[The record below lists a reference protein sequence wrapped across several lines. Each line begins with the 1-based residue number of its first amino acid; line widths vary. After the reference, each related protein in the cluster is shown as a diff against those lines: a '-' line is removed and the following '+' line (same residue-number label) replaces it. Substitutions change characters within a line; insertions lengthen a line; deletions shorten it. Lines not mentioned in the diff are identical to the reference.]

1 MNQKRICALC
11 QCAGENRG
19 TGPLSSKNSV
29 TAHENC
35 LLYSSGLYC
44 QNSPVDDSLCGF
56 SVDDVEKEIRRG
68 NRLSCHECNV
78 KGATVGC
85 EVKKCKRTY
94 HYPCARKDGA
104 EIIEDRVNGTYK
116 VYCKKHGSTKSECW
130 VLSFDHIYAF
140 PTIQIHLMSESGE
153 PISAFHNIVLCFD
166 AEVSTEV
173 SNRVKVP
180 FRRALSFN
188 GSDYAEAGPSG
199 GCDSDPSRNHKC
211 TSPKRTSSLKQ
222 DNGMPRQHSPLHFK
236 RKRRLVIEDS
246 DSGED
251 DGTVDMECAPLESD
265 LENSGLWQDATV
277 AVPPQAPH
285 SHHADSAAAST
296 SGHALPQ
303 NRDEDTSIDCDNE
316 SESLLLSVT
325 ILPLSQFPATGAG
338 ASPASI
344 PASPPTSGPTL
355 PSDPTL
361 PSGPQGSPST
371 HTVASPS
378 SPEGCHVP
386 TSPSSVLFWRNCNQ
400 AGCTADIF
408 NTFISDMSD
417 ISHRILTDQATQE
430 DYDLSLRVLEA
441 SGKLNFL
448 VTEHW
453 KGESNSYSGVGLSP
467 ADHLGTHRA

>member
-116 VYCKKHGSTKSECW
+116 VYCKKHGSTK
-130 VLSFDHIYAF
+130 I
-140 PTIQIHLMSESGE
+140 
-153 PISAFHNIVLCFD
+153 
-166 AEVSTEV
+166 STEV

-453 KGESNSYSGVGLSP
+453 KALERKRKELERSLAALKTASSVLK
-467 ADHLGTHRA
+467 R